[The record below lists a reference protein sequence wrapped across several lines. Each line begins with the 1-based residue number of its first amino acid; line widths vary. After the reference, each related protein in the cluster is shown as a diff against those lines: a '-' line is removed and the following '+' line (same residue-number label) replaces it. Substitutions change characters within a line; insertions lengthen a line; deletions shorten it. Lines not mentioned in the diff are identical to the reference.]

1 LADHFQIPLLVEADG
16 SRMRPL
22 KTPGE
27 HEPAIPAFANQV
39 VVVAGLAALGKPLT
53 PDWVHRPDRFAAL
66 TGLEIGQAITSE
78 AVARAL
84 AQSLIPTF
92 SAVLVASLGQQGDIF
107 ACYERVAG
115 ILLAAGK
122 SSRYGEPKQL
132 LDWRGEP
139 LVRRVARTALQAGL
153 SPVVVV
159 TGAHAGRV
167 GQALAGL
174 EVQIVHNPDW
184 EQGQSAS
191 LRAGLSALPAE
202 TGAAIFLLADQ
213 PQVPAGLIEALVSAH
228 AASLAPVI
236 SPSVEG
242 RRANPVLFDRVTFN
256 ELRSL
261 HGDSG
266 GRQLMAPV
274 GPYPVSRVPWD
285 DPRLLLDVDTPE
297 DYQRLLG
304 SGLDQA

>member
-1 LADHFQIPLLVEADG
+1 
-16 SRMRPL
+16 
-22 KTPGE
+22 
-27 HEPAIPAFANQV
+27 V

-53 PDWVHRPDRFAAL
+53 SAWVHRPERFAAL
-66 TGLEIGQAITSE
+66 SGLEIGHAITSE
-78 AVARAL
+78 AVVQALVHPSGGLKNIPAGSRRVVLLNQADTPELLSQAGPL

-92 SAVLVASLGQQGDIF
+92 SAALVAALGQQREVF

-159 TGAHAGRV
+159 TGANAGQV
-167 GQALAGL
+167 AQALAGM
-174 EVQIVHNPDW
+174 EVQIVHNPFW

-191 LRAGLSALPAE
+191 LRVGLSALPVE

-213 PQVPAGLIEALVSAH
+213 PQVPAALIEALVRTH
-228 AASLAPVI
+228 ATSLAPVI
-236 SPSVEG
+236 APSVDG

-261 HGDSG
+261 RGDSG
-266 GRQLMAPV
+266 GRQIMAPS
-274 GPYPVSRVPWD
+274 GPYPVSWVPWD

-297 DYQRLLG
+297 DYQQLLG
-304 SGLDQA
+304 TGFEQA